1 MRKRTD
7 SKKRR
12 GHVLKLGLLAAM
24 LIIIVG
30 VSLGCVGG
38 LTPIGWSGG
47 KVADGTLFVG
57 SKEGRLVAI
66 DLADESRLWAEPLS
80 PDGGGGGFGCL
91 PVAGGGCGGSNKVA
105 IYGTPAVAGDLVYI
119 AGYNGKIY
127 AYNADNLA
135 TRWVYPREGNLEPF
149 AGGAVTDGTSLYI
162 AGNEGKLYAL
172 DAVTGDKLWEYETGD
187 KIWST
192 PTLSDGVLYIGSF
205 DKKFYAINAADG
217 TLKWTYQTEGTI
229 VTTPLVADGLV
240 YFGSFDRYL
249 YAVNIA
255 DGSLKWRFMGQN
267 WFWAMPLIHEGAL
280 YAGCLDKQ
288 VYVLNPAS
296 GAEIASFDLGGQVAS
311 SPVAVDKYVVF
322 ATRKGV
328 VFSIDTV
335 SHQLKQ
341 LADYEKDVDGPLT
354 AYEGIVYVH
363 TSELALERVNVLT
376 GAILSPISLE
386 SQS

>member
-1 MRKRTD
+1 
-7 SKKRR
+7 
-12 GHVLKLGLLAAM
+12 M
-24 LIIIVG
+24 LIVIVG

-38 LTPIGWSGG
+38 LVPIGWSGG

-66 DLADESRLWAEPLS
+66 NLADDSRLWAEPLKS
-80 PDGGGGGFGCL
+80 ASQGGGFGCL
-91 PVAGGGCGGSNKVA
+91 PTAGSGCGGAAAVA
-105 IYGTPAVAGDLVYI
+105 IYGTPLVTGELVYI

-127 AYNADNLA
+127 AYNEDNLA
-135 TRWVYPREGNLEPF
+135 TRWVYPREGNLDPF
-149 AGGAVTDGTSLYI
+149 AGGLVTDDGTNLYI
-162 AGNEGKLYAL
+162 AGSDGKLYAL
-172 DAVTGDKLWEYETGD
+172 DAVTGDWLWEYETGE
-187 KIWST
+187 KIWAT
-192 PTLSDGVLYIGSF
+192 PALSDGVVYIGSF
-205 DKKFYAINAADG
+205 DKKLYAINAADG
-217 TLKWTYQTEGTI
+217 TLKWSYQAEGAI
-229 VTTPLVADGLV
+229 VTTPLVADGVV
-240 YFGSFDRYL
+240 YFGSFDRHL

-255 DGSLKWRFMGQN
+255 DGSLKWRFEGEN

-280 YAGCLDKQ
+280 YAGCLDDK

-296 GAEIASFDLGGQVAS
+296 GAEIVSIDLEGQVAS

-328 VFSIDTV
+328 VFSIDTE
-335 SHQLKQ
+335 SNNLRQ
-341 LADYEKDVDGPLT
+341 LADFEKDVNGPLT
-354 AYEGIVYVH
+354 AHEDIVYVH